1 MNPSDAIEAIEKPL
15 SSLPYSLSRH
25 ILEHL
30 RKLTSHEPVI
40 GIMGKSG
47 AGKSSLCNA
56 LFQGE
61 VTPVSDVHAGTR
73 EVRRF
78 RLSGHGHSMV
88 ITDLPGVGESRDRDA
103 EYEALYRDILPE
115 LDLVLWLIKADDRAL
130 SVDEYFWRHI
140 LHRGHQQVLFVV
152 TQADKTEPC
161 HEWDMAG
168 IQPSPAQ
175 AQNIR
180 EKTEA
185 VFRLFRPVHPVV
197 AVSART
203 GWELDTLVSALMTA
217 LPDHAASPLMTRL
230 QDELRT
236 ESVRAQAREQFTG
249 AVDRIFD
256 TAESVCVASVARK
269 HYRTV
274 WVSGDGKAVEII
286 DQTKLPFKFEVVA
299 LTSAEMAATAI
310 QDMWVRGAPL
320 IGVVAAYGIA
330 LGMNHDASDM
340 GLQRYYDL
348 LIKTRPTAINLKWA
362 LDRMIDTLKD
372 LCVSERK
379 DVAWALAAEIAEE
392 DVALC
397 EQIGLHGA
405 EVIREI
411 AQKKPAGSVVN
422 ILTHC
427 NAGWLATVD
436 WGTALSPIYK
446 AHENGIPVHVWVD
459 ETRPRNQGGLTAFE
473 LGSHGIP
480 HTLIADNAGGHLMQ
494 HGDVDLCIVGTDRT
508 TARGDVCNK
517 IGTYLKALA
526 AHDNH
531 VPFYVALPSP
541 TIDWTIEDGKS
552 IPIEQRDGKEQSH
565 VYGINP
571 QGELSWVN
579 TAPEG
584 TRCGNYAFDVTPAR
598 YITGFITERG
608 VCAASKSALAD
619 MFADLK
625 SKALQG
631 EQH

>member
-30 RKLTSHEPVI
+30 RKLTRHEPVI

-103 EYEALYRDILPE
+103 EYEALYRNILPE

-230 QDELRT
+230 QDDCARNLSALRPVNSLPVRWT
-236 ESVRAQAREQFTG
+236 GYLTQRRASVLPLLSVRPCALFVTRWSLLPVRYGTG
-249 AVDRIFD
+249 SSSEPVVDDVLPASESAHKSAVF
-256 TAESVCVASVARK
+256 V
-269 HYRTV
+269 TV
-274 WVSGDGKAVEII
+274 S
-286 DQTKLPFKFEVVA
+286 L
-299 LTSAEMAATAI
+299 
-310 QDMWVRGAPL
+310 VRA
-320 IGVVAAYGIA
+320 
-330 LGMNHDASDM
+330 
-340 GLQRYYDL
+340 
-348 LIKTRPTAINLKWA
+348 
-362 LDRMIDTLKD
+362 
-372 LCVSERK
+372 
-379 DVAWALAAEIAEE
+379 
-392 DVALC
+392 
-397 EQIGLHGA
+397 
-405 EVIREI
+405 I
-411 AQKKPAGSVVN
+411 AQ
-422 ILTHC
+422 
-427 NAGWLATVD
+427 
-436 WGTALSPIYK
+436 
-446 AHENGIPVHVWVD
+446 
-459 ETRPRNQGGLTAFE
+459 
-473 LGSHGIP
+473 
-480 HTLIADNAGGHLMQ
+480 
-494 HGDVDLCIVGTDRT
+494 
-508 TARGDVCNK
+508 
-517 IGTYLKALA
+517 
-526 AHDNH
+526 
-531 VPFYVALPSP
+531 
-541 TIDWTIEDGKS
+541 
-552 IPIEQRDGKEQSH
+552 
-565 VYGINP
+565 
-571 QGELSWVN
+571 
-579 TAPEG
+579 
-584 TRCGNYAFDVTPAR
+584 
-598 YITGFITERG
+598 
-608 VCAASKSALAD
+608 
-619 MFADLK
+619 
-625 SKALQG
+625 
-631 EQH
+631 

>member
-1 MNPSDAIEAIEKPL
+1 MTTPAGLTTSGGTFSWLPEEWKVSEVGDGNLNMVFIVEGTHKTIIVKQALPWLRAGGEGWPL
-15 SSLPYSLSRH
+15 SLSRAGFEYNVLCQEAKYAGH
-25 ILEHL
+25 TLIPQVYFYDPEMALFAMEYLTPHVIL
-30 RKLTSHEPVI
+30 RKELINGKKFPKLAEDIGRFLAQTLFNTSDIGMSAEQKKALTAEFALNHE
-40 GIMGKSG
+40 
-47 AGKSSLCNA
+47 LCK
-56 LFQGE
+56 
-61 VTPVSDVHAGTR
+61 
-73 EVRRF
+73 
-78 RLSGHGHSMV
+78 
-88 ITDLPGVGESRDRDA
+88 ITEDL
-103 EYEALYRDILPE
+103 I
-115 LDLVLWLIKADDRAL
+115 
-130 SVDEYFWRHI
+130 F
-140 LHRGHQQVLFVV
+140 
-152 TQADKTEPC
+152 TEPYY
-161 HEWDMAG
+161 
-168 IQPSPAQ
+168 
-175 AQNIR
+175 N
-180 EKTEA
+180 
-185 VFRLFRPVHPVV
+185 
-197 AVSART
+197 
-203 GWELDTLVSALMTA
+203 
-217 LPDHAASPLMTRL
+217 
-230 QDELRT
+230 
-236 ESVRAQAREQFTG
+236 
-249 AVDRIFD
+249 
-256 TAESVCVASVARK
+256 AERN
-269 HYRTV
+269 
-274 WVSGDGKAVEII
+274 SGDGKAVEII